1 MTPQERWLALTLA
14 AGPGGLRGLRAA
26 LAAFGTPEAVL
37 AAGAA
42 ALEARCALPAE
53 LARRL
58 ASAADSPAFRIESR
72 LVTEHGVRLLPWDDP
87 AYPAALR
94 DLASAPLL
102 LYVKGTWP
110 AAGASNGPASGPA
123 SRPASGPI
131 AGPSAGPA
139 TTASIPPGSEA
150 VAGAPARA
158 PSAAAAALGTAAASA
173 ANPAAGTTPGPR
185 LALAVVGTRRP
196 SRYGE
201 QFTRTLI
208 AALARAEPRL
218 TVISGLARG
227 IDGIA
232 HEAALDAGLTTLAVM
247 AGGLSR
253 VYPPEHEPLAARVQQ
268 QGALLTEFP
277 MITAPLAR
285 NFPVRNRIIAA
296 LARAVLIVEA
306 GEQSGSLITAGCA
319 QTYGRTLLALP
330 GNADQPESV
339 GTNRLIQSGQAR
351 LVLNAGDVLAGVTGR
366 PPQPLTKGPRVPAR
380 KLLRPPGH
388 KSGGHRAAGHRTASH
403 PAAGHRTLTG
413 AGAPGPSA
421 AFGHAATGASG
432 SAPATPPDGPGG
444 RILGALRDGPLHPD
458 DLAQAAGLAIEQALG
473 LLLELE
479 LSGEIVQTSE
489 HTYALP

>member
-1 MTPQERWLALTLA
+1 VTPQQCWLALTLA
-14 AGPGGLRGLRAA
+14 AGPGELRRLRAA
-26 LAAFGTPEAVL
+26 LETFGSPQAVL
-37 AAGAA
+37 GAGAE
-42 ALEARCALPAE
+42 ALVSGCSLPPE

-58 ASAADSPAFRIESR
+58 ASAADTPAFRIESR
-72 LVTEHGVRLLPWDDP
+72 LVAEHGVRLLPWDDP

-94 DLASAPLL
+94 GVASAPLL

-110 AAGASNGPASGPA
+110 VARSGVGAAAGAVAA
-123 SRPASGPI
+123 
-131 AGPSAGPA
+131 PSTGGRA
-139 TTASIPPGSEA
+139 
-150 VAGAPARA
+150 AGATPGFGADA
-158 PSAAAAALGTAAASA
+158 DAGALAASSMG
-173 ANPAAGTTPGPR
+173 AGLT
-185 LALAVVGTRRP
+185 LSVVGTRHP
-196 SRYGE
+196 TRYGE
-201 QFTRTLI
+201 QATRSLI

-277 MITAPLAR
+277 MTAAPLAR

-339 GTNRLIQSGQAR
+339 GTNRLIQSHQAR
-351 LVLNAGDVLAGVTGR
+351 LVLTADDVLAGVTGR
-366 PPQPLTKGPRVPAR
+366 PPQPLAKGPRVPAR
-380 KLLRPPGH
+380 KLIRPPGR
-388 KSGGHRAAGHRTASH
+388 KGGTLQAARQRTPGGPRAPTQAGAGGQAASGAAAGATAR
-403 PAAGHRTLTG
+403 G
-413 AGAPGPSA
+413 SA
-421 AFGHAATGASG
+421 A
-432 SAPATPPDGPGG
+432 PPDGPTG
-444 RILGALRDGPLHPD
+444 RILAALRAGPLHPD

>member
-1 MTPQERWLALTLA
+1 MTPQECWLALTLA

-26 LAAFGTPEAVL
+26 LHAFGSPQAVLGAGAGAL
-37 AAGAA
+37 AAG
-42 ALEARCALPAE
+42 CSLPDE

-58 ASAADSPAFRIESR
+58 ASAADTPAFRIESR
-72 LVTEHGVRLLPWDDP
+72 LVAEHGVRLLPWDDP

-102 LYVKGTWP
+102 LYVKGVWP
-110 AAGASNGPASGPA
+110 AAGPGNAARSA
-123 SRPASGPI
+123 
-131 AGPSAGPA
+131 AGTEVGALPSAGPL
-139 TTASIPPGSEA
+139 PG
-150 VAGAPARA
+150 GGPLPDGGPL
-158 PSAAAAALGTAAASA
+158 PSGERL
-173 ANPAAGTTPGPR
+173 PGGS
-185 LALAVVGTRRP
+185 LALSVVGTRRP
-196 SRYGE
+196 TRYGE
-201 QFTRTLI
+201 QMTRSLI

-277 MITAPLAR
+277 MTAAPLAR

-339 GTNRLIQSGQAR
+339 GTNRLIRSGQAR
-351 LVLNAGDVLAGVTGR
+351 LVLNADDVLAGVTGR
-366 PPQPLTKGPRVPAR
+366 PPQPLAQGPRVPAR
-380 KLLRPPGH
+380 KLIGPPGR
-388 KSGGHRAAGHRTASH
+388 KSRASTAAQRADLTHPRPTAPLGARGQVAPRAAGGAASR
-403 PAAGHRTLTG
+403 ATG
-413 AGAPGPSA
+413 GASA
-421 AFGHAATGASG
+421 ATL
-432 SAPATPPDGPGG
+432 DGPGG
-444 RILGALRDGPLHPD
+444 RILVALRDGALHPD
-458 DLAQAAGLAIEQALG
+458 NLAQAAGLAIEQTLG